1 MDRPTRYVDRDGA
14 ALAFQSIGQGPAEVV
29 AYLDLTMHLDLS
41 WTDPDIHHVFER
53 YAGFAR
59 VTYFQPRGVGLSEP
73 VRRIPTLEE
82 QARDILA
89 VMDEVGVQRAT
100 MMAYFTTCGAAAMAT
115 AIAPDRF
122 TGLVLVNPIAQGL
135 RCAPPLHGWTDA
147 EAESYFAGYRRVVE
161 QWGSGWAIDMW
172 DPVQATP
179 YNRRLMGMLERCS
192 CTPIAAQHFL
202 EWFLDLDIQE
212 VLTSVPVPTRV
223 LRLPTN
229 PAPEAAVRHVADLL
243 PLGEYHLLPE
253 TLPGSSMGQAIRP
266 VADHV
271 EEMATGRE
279 HSPDADRFLGTVL
292 FTDVVSSTDLL
303 ARVGDARYRDLRESH
318 ERLVRL
324 AVEEAGGSLM
334 TVTGD
339 GTLSVFDGPSRA
351 VRVAERIL
359 AESAGIG
366 LQVRAG
372 LHTGEL
378 ERDGRNVTGMNVHIG
393 ARIGA
398 LAGAGQVLTSRTVHD
413 LMVGSGMRFS
423 SAGEHELKGV
433 PGSWELFTVARPEVA
448 VPPLP
453 VEESMATPL
462 DRAMLGTARRAP
474 GVGRAAAR
482 LGNALQRRRAR
493 VS

>member
-14 ALAFQSIGQGPAEVV
+14 ALAYQSIGTGPADVV
-29 AYLDLTMHLDLS
+29 ACMDLTMHLDLT
-41 WTDPDIHHVFER
+41 WTDPDLHDIYER
-53 YAGFAR
+53 YARFAR

-73 VRRIPTLEE
+73 VRQIPTLEE
-82 QARDILA
+82 QAGDILA
-89 VMDEVGVQRAT
+89 VMDEVGVRQAT
-100 MMAYFTTCGAAAMAT
+100 LVAYFTTCGAAAMAT

-122 TGLVLVNPIAQGL
+122 TGLVMVNPIAQGL
-135 RCAPPLHGWTDA
+135 RCAPPLNGWTTA
-147 EAESYFAGYRRVVE
+147 EAEAFFGGYRRAVE
-161 QWGSGWAIDMW
+161 QWGSGWAIDLW

-192 CTPIAAQHFL
+192 LTPIAARHYF

-212 VLTSVPVPTRV
+212 VLGAVPVPTRV
-223 LRLPTN
+223 LRIPTN
-229 PAPEAAVRHVADLL
+229 TAPEAAVRHVADLL
-243 PLGEYHLLPE
+243 PLGDYQVLPE
-253 TLPGSSMGQAIRP
+253 TLPGSSMGQAMRP
-266 VADHV
+266 IAEHV
-271 EEMATGRE
+271 EEMATGRQ
-279 HSPDADRFLGTVL
+279 HSPEADRFLGTVL

-303 ARVGDARYRDLRESH
+303 ARVGDARYRDLREAH
-318 ERLVRL
+318 ERMVRL
-324 AVEEAGGSLM
+324 AVEEADGSLM

-359 AESAGIG
+359 ADATDLG

-393 ARIGA
+393 ARVGA
-398 LAGAGQVLTSRTVHD
+398 LAGAGQIVTSRTVQD
-413 LMVGSGMRFS
+413 LMVGSGMQFAS
-423 SAGEHELKGV
+423 IGEHELKGV
-433 PGSWELFTVARPEVA
+433 PGRWELFTVTRPDIA
-448 VPPLP
+448 APALP
-453 VEESMATPL
+453 VEDSMATAL
-462 DRAMLGTARRAP
+462 DRAVLGTARRAP

-493 VS
+493 VT